1 MPLQNKAR
9 KQVGRER
16 HMSTEKETGRVEA
29 FSDGVFAVAI
39 TLLALDIHV
48 PRLDALPHGGLG
60 PALLALWPSLLA
72 YVTSFAT
79 ILIMW
84 LNHDRL
90 FEQIH
95 RKDHLLLIYNGLL
108 LMVITLFPFPTA
120 LLAEYLAH
128 GAASA
133 KIAAAVY
140 SAFSIVMAVCFNLL
154 WRHAATGGRLLAD
167 DHDRHKARGITEQYR
182 LGPLIYFVAFGLAF
196 VSAPASVLVSFLL
209 ALFFALPP
217 RAPQQPAQ
225 LPQNCGA
232 SPVRHQPTI
241 TVGDTESNDPDNP
254 EAPRETPGHPNGP
267 LA

>member
-1 MPLQNKAR
+1 MA
-9 KQVGRER
+9 
-16 HMSTEKETGRVEA
+16 EKETGRVEA

-48 PRLDALPHGGLG
+48 PRLDALPPGGLG

-84 LNHDRL
+84 FNHDRL
-90 FEQIH
+90 FEQIR
-95 RKDHLLLIYNGLL
+95 RKDHGLLVYNGLL

-128 GAASA
+128 PGANA

-140 SAFSIVMAVCFNLL
+140 SAFSFVMALFFNLL
-154 WRHAATGGRLLAD
+154 WHHAADGGRLLSD
-167 DHDRHKARGITEQYR
+167 DHDRHKVRRITEQYR
-182 LGPLIYFVAFGLAF
+182 FGPLLYLAAFVLAF
-196 VSAPASVLVSFLL
+196 VSVPASVLVSLLL

-217 RAPQQPAQ
+217 KPPQKP
-225 LPQNCGA
+225 P
-232 SPVRHQPTI
+232 
-241 TVGDTESNDPDNP
+241 
-254 EAPRETPGHPNGP
+254 
-267 LA
+267 